1 MTRPEIFGDK
11 KDAQI
16 SGLEIL
22 NKLINNII
30 KNPRDPKFRT
40 INRSNKSIQSKLLVV
55 QPQKTLFEMLE
66 ILGYVDNQ
74 EENSFVF
81 VGEYFMV
88 LKRGF
93 AFIEEAITKL
103 K

>member
-1 MTRPEIFGDK
+1 MI
-11 KDAQI
+11 
-16 SGLEIL
+16 
-22 NKLINNII
+22 
-30 KNPRDPKFRT
+30 
-40 INRSNKSIQSKLLVV
+40 
-55 QPQKTLFEMLE
+55 E

-74 EENSFVF
+74 AENSFVF